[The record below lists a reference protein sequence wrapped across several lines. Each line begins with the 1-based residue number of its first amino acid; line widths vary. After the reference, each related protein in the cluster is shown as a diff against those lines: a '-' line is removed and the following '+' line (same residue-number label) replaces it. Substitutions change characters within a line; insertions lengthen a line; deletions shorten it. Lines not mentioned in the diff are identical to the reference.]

1 MLYDALPE
9 ADEPTPADLEA
20 AYAAELGA
28 VVDEHGRETVADASG
43 VPAETLA
50 AFQSGEVADATVSDA
65 AAVLAVD
72 GPDADVVVAEVRDD
86 LMMGLSTAILDVD
99 TVAVEIDSELDGRE
113 VRQALEGQIRLRLD
127 ELAAI
132 QSLVRSRE

>member
-20 AYAAELGA
+20 AYAADLGA
-28 VVDEHGRETVADASG
+28 VVDDHGRETVAAESG
-43 VPAETLA
+43 VDAETLSS
-50 AFQSGEVADATVSDA
+50 FQTGEVGAATLSDA

-72 GPDADVVVAEVRDD
+72 GADADAVVAEVRDD
-86 LMMGLSTAILDVD
+86 LLMGLSTAILDVD
-99 TVAVEIDSELDGRE
+99 TVAVEIDTALDGRE

-132 QSLVRSRE
+132 QSLIRSRG

>member
-9 ADEPTPADLEA
+9 ADEPTPAELEA
-20 AYAAELGA
+20 AYAAELGT
-28 VVDEHGRETVADASG
+28 VVDDHGPETVAAESG
-43 VPAETLA
+43 VDAETLS
-50 AFQSGEVADATVSDA
+50 AFQAGEVGAATLSDA

-72 GPDADVVVAEVRDD
+72 GADADAVVAEVRDD
-86 LMMGLSTAILDVD
+86 LLMGLSTAILDVD
-99 TVAVEIDSELDGRE
+99 TVAVEIDTALDGRE

-132 QSLVRSRE
+132 QSLIRSRG

>member
-1 MLYDALPE
+1 MLHDALPE
-9 ADEPTPADLEA
+9 TDEPTPADLETA
-20 AYAAELGA
+20 HAAELGA

-43 VPAETLA
+43 VDAETLA

-72 GPDADVVVAEVRDD
+72 GFDADAVVAEVHDD
-86 LMMGLSTAILDVD
+86 LMMGMSTAILDVD
-99 TVAVEIDSELDGRE
+99 TVAVEIDTDLDGRE

-132 QSLVRSRE
+132 QSLIRSRG